1 MNDHTT
7 NILVVEDE
15 PQIRRYLG
23 AALLSEGFK
32 VFEADTLQRGL
43 IEAATRK
50 PDLVILDLGLPDGD
64 GNQFIEEVR
73 QWSQIP
79 IIILSARS
87 DERDKVKAL
96 NNGADDY
103 LTKPFGVAELLARV
117 RANLRRRNSE
127 RDSEEPTICFGNIKI
142 DRANRRIF
150 RNGEEI
156 HLTQLEYRLFMTLLS
171 QPGRVFTHRQ
181 LLNTVWGAAYIEQ
194 TQYIRIYMGHL
205 RQKLEHDATRPRYL
219 QTETGIGYR
228 LVID

>member
-1 MNDHTT
+1 MNDHMS

-23 AALLSEGFK
+23 AALLSDGFK

-43 IEAATRK
+43 IEVATRK
-50 PDLVILDLGLPDGD
+50 PNLVILDLGLPDGD

-205 RQKLEHDATRPRYL
+205 RQKLEDDATRPRYL

>member
-1 MNDHTT
+1 MNDHTA
-7 NILVVEDE
+7 NILVIEDE

-32 VFEADTLQRGL
+32 VFEAETLQRGL

-117 RANLRRRNSE
+117 KANLRRRNSGQE
-127 RDSEEPTICFGNIKI
+127 NENPIICFGNIKI

-150 RNGEEI
+150 RNGDEI

-205 RQKLEHDATRPRYL
+205 RQKLEDDATRPRYL

>member
-1 MNDHTT
+1 MS

-23 AALLSEGFK
+23 AALLSDGFK

-43 IEAATRK
+43 IEVATRK

-205 RQKLEHDATRPRYL
+205 RQKLEDDATRPRYL

>member
-1 MNDHTT
+1 MNDYTA
-7 NILVVEDE
+7 NILIIEDE
-15 PQIRRYLG
+15 QQIRRYLG
-23 AALLSEGFK
+23 AALLSDGFK

-64 GNQFIEEVR
+64 GNQFIEEIR

-103 LTKPFGVAELLARV
+103 LVKPFGIAELLARV
-117 RANLRRRNSE
+117 RANLRRRNADRE
-127 RDSEEPTICFGNIKI
+127 NETPIICFGNIKI
-142 DRANRRIF
+142 DRVNRQVF
-150 RNGEEI
+150 RNGNEI
-156 HLTQLEYRLFMTLLS
+156 HLTKLEYRLLMTLLS

-205 RQKLEHDATRPRYL
+205 RQKLEQDATRALFPLRV
-219 QTETGIGYR
+219 GR
-228 LVID
+228 

>member
-1 MNDHTT
+1 MS

-23 AALLSEGFK
+23 AALLSDGFK

-117 RANLRRRNSE
+117 KANLRRRNSE
-127 RDSEEPTICFGNIKI
+127 RDNEEPTICFGNIEV

-150 RNGEEI
+150 RNGDEI
-156 HLTQLEYRLFMTLLS
+156 HLTQLEYRLLMTLLS

-205 RQKLEHDATRPRYL
+205 RQKLEDDATRPRYL

>member
-1 MNDHTT
+1 MNDYTA
-7 NILVVEDE
+7 NILIIEDE
-15 PQIRRYLG
+15 QQIRRYLG
-23 AALLSEGFK
+23 AALLSDGFK

-43 IEAATRK
+43 IEVATRK

-205 RQKLEHDATRPRYL
+205 RQKLEDDATRPRYL

>member
-87 DERDKVKAL
+87 DESDKVKAL

-117 RANLRRRNSE
+117 KANLRRRNSE
-127 RDSEEPTICFGNIKI
+127 RDNEEPTICFGNIKI

-150 RNGEEI
+150 RNGDEI

-205 RQKLEHDATRPRYL
+205 RQKLEDDATRPRYL

>member
-1 MNDHTT
+1 MNDHMS

-23 AALLSEGFK
+23 AALLSDGFK
-32 VFEADTLQRGL
+32 VFEAETLQRGL
-43 IEAATRK
+43 IEVTTRK

-117 RANLRRRNSE
+117 KANLRRRNSE
-127 RDSEEPTICFGNIKI
+127 RDNEEPTICFGNIEV

-150 RNGEEI
+150 RNGDEI

-205 RQKLEHDATRPRYL
+205 RQKLEDDATRPRYL

>member
-1 MNDHTT
+1 MNDHMS

-23 AALLSEGFK
+23 AALLSDGFK

-43 IEAATRK
+43 IEVATRK

-205 RQKLEHDATRPRYL
+205 RQKLEDDATRPRYL

>member
-87 DERDKVKAL
+87 DESDKVKAL

-117 RANLRRRNSE
+117 KANLRRRNSVQE
-127 RDSEEPTICFGNIKI
+127 DENPTICFGNIKI

-150 RNGEEI
+150 RNGDEI

-205 RQKLEHDATRPRYL
+205 RQKLGKVRISGEIL
-219 QTETGIGYR
+219 LG
-228 LVID
+228 